1 VRRPVSAASACFA
14 AAFAAFAVPAVFA
27 VLAAFAVFAAPAVSA
42 QEVPAPDGGFYLLP
56 RTVYVGDPGRLV
68 LPLDAAFSGIGGV
81 VLDRPEQL
89 PPAGDLVISRVEIE
103 NRGGQARLLVDFTA
117 YVPGAAAFP
126 PIKAGS
132 FVFSGL
138 RADIASILDAGPP
151 ENSRV
156 LSPYAPPVPAPGT
169 MGIIYASA
177 LGIAALILGG
187 AALGIWGLPWLSR
200 YRRFLKRRQMIR
212 GLLRELRQLRALI
225 AGDALAGG
233 PVLDRLNGELRRFL
247 EIFIHCP
254 CASMVPGEFLSLGGP
269 GGEYGPFLGG
279 LFGRCDRLRF
289 GGIQA
294 GGEVLAI
301 LDEVQGFA
309 ETCEKEEAAKA
320 SGGRATPK
328 LDPQFGE

>member
-1 VRRPVSAASACFA
+1 VRRPFFAAFACFA
-14 AAFAAFAVPAVFA
+14 AALAVPAVFA
-27 VLAAFAVFAAPAVSA
+27 QDVPVS
-42 QEVPAPDGGFYLLP
+42 DSRYYLLP

-68 LPLDAAFSGIGGV
+68 LPLDAAFSGAGGV

-89 PPAGDLVISRVEIE
+89 PPDGDLVISRAEIE
-103 NRGGQARLLVDFTA
+103 NRGGQARLLVDFAA
-117 YVPGAAAFP
+117 YVPGAVEFP
-126 PIKAGS
+126 VIKIGS

-169 MGIIYASA
+169 MEIIYAFA

-200 YRRFLKRRQMIR
+200 YRQLRKRRQMVH
-212 GLLRELRQLRALI
+212 GLLRELKQLRALL
-225 AGDALAGG
+225 AGDAPAESL
-233 PVLDRLNGELRRFL
+233 VLDRLNGELRRFL
-247 EIFIHCP
+247 EFFIRCP
-254 CASMVPGEFLSLGGP
+254 CASMVPGEFLSLCGP

-289 GGIQA
+289 GGIRA
-294 GGEVLAI
+294 GRGEVLAI

-309 ETCEKEEAAKA
+309 ETCENEEDTKV
-320 SGGRATPK
+320 SGGRP
-328 LDPQFGE
+328 LMGEAG